1 MNFQT
6 FLPSEILKPFVRYF
20 YTLETKQG
28 VQQDQKTLRTIADGC
43 PGIIFQEN
51 SKGKLVRDQKVL
63 PSLFLFGQSTQP
75 SEILLNG
82 NFDMLGV
89 CLQPNALNSLFG
101 LNAHP
106 LTDSCLELD
115 ELVELN
121 QSLLS
126 ERLHDVSSAIQK
138 IEVLSQFML
147 TKIKARPSGKE
158 AEMQFAMDKIMH
170 SSGGTSLKVLQEEL
184 YLTERNFE
192 RKFKQY
198 VGITP
203 KLFSRICRF
212 QSSLKQ
218 LNHHQFDKLSD
229 LAYENNYADQS
240 HFIRSF
246 KEFTGLSP
254 YQYQKR
260 STELAENLAELRP

>member
-6 FLPSEILKPFVRYF
+6 FLPSEILKPYVRYF
-20 YTLETKQG
+20 YKLETNVG
-28 VQQDQKTLRTIADGC
+28 LPTDQKTLRTIADGC

-63 PSLFLFGQSTQP
+63 PPVFLFGQSTRP
-75 SEILLNG
+75 SDISLTG
-82 NFDMLGV
+82 NFDTLGV
-89 CLQPNALNSLFG
+89 CLHPNALNSLFG
-101 LNAHP
+101 LNAEL

-115 ELVELN
+115 ELSARN

-126 ERLHDVSSAIQK
+126 ERLHDVCSTAEK
-138 IEVLSQFML
+138 IEILSHFMV
-147 TKIKARPSGKE
+147 TKIYGKGPGNDG
-158 AEMQFAMDKIMH
+158 EMQFAMDKIIH
-170 SSGGTSLKVLQEEL
+170 SNGTTSLKVLQEEL
-184 YLTERNFE
+184 YVTERSFE

-198 VGITP
+198 VGIAP

-218 LNHHQFDKLSD
+218 LNTNQFDKLAD
-229 LAYENNYADQS
+229 LAYDNNYADQS

-254 YQYQKR
+254 HQYQKR
-260 STELAENLAELRP
+260 STELAENLSELIL